1 VVKEAVH
8 NWTHHVSEDVL
19 SNEVNG
25 VLNDDNSEVD
35 ELMHNISSDWVV
47 VVKVGLAEV
56 NVSVVN
62 NWVEVAMLI
71 ENKVGLKI
79 NLEVFENQLDVA
91 VVGQE
96 PEVDVLLRINFPV
109 LHGREFDT
117 EQGLVERSRQLN
129 LNVGNI

>member
-1 VVKEAVH
+1 VVQEVVH
-8 NWTHHVSEDVL
+8 DWAHHIRENVL
-19 SNEVNG
+19 TNEVHR
-25 VLNDDNSEVD
+25 VLNDHNSEVD
-35 ELMHNISSDWVV
+35 ELMHHESSDWVV